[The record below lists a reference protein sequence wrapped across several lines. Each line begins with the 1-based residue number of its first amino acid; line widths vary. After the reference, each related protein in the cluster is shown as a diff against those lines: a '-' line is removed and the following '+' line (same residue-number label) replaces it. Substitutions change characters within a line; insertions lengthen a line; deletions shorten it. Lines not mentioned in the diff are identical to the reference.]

1 MAMSS
6 TAALEPEPQP
16 LVACTISRDV
26 RDFDLLIEDMEAAL
40 GESWG
45 DLNFTEALAFLE
57 QPESGTLQFVAIAL
71 SAEDEDDLSLI
82 TAIITA
88 AKRRRLKVIL
98 IADEVSP
105 SALHQLLREGGDEFV
120 PYPLPEGELS
130 RAITRVT
137 APPPEPAPAATAAT
151 APRATDDRS
160 GVVIPI
166 QGLAGGVG
174 TTTLAVNLA
183 WELALLDKDDPPRVC
198 LLDFGFQ
205 FGSVST
211 YLDLPRRESVLE
223 FLTNTEAMDS
233 DSFMGVL
240 LPFNQRLHVL
250 TAPAELVP
258 LDLLG
263 TGEIERIIEMARV
276 NFDYVVIDLPAT
288 MVDWSEAVLNAAHV
302 FFGIL
307 ELDMRS
313 AQNAL
318 RLKRALTSEGLPF
331 AKMRFLLNRA
341 PGFTDLSGKARVKR
355 LAESLGISIE
365 ILLPDGGKQVGQQ
378 NDHGVPMAEGAPK
391 NALRKEIARLAKS
404 VHEVNTAETGQRAA
418 RG

>member
-137 APPPEPAPAATAAT
+137 APPPEPAPAAT